1 MGPKDTLLTTK
12 EFASRSGM
20 TVDQVTRM
28 LREKKLKGHKRS
40 GRWMLPAGQLPAAGS
55 ESPKPPPEPAA
66 PEASAAPSPG
76 GRTLSV
82 AEFSAKTY
90 LTESGV
96 IRWLKRGR
104 LQGRQSPGG
113 EWRIDAASLE
123 LPYLQHL
130 LRR

>member
-1 MGPKDTLLTTK
+1 MGPKDTLLTTR

-28 LREKKLKGHKRS
+28 LREKKLEGHKQS
-40 GRWMLPAGQLPAAGS
+40 GRWMIPAGQLPAAGS
-55 ESPKPPPEPAA
+55 ESSKTPAQPAA
-66 PEASAAPSPG
+66 PRASAAPSPA

-96 IRWLKRGR
+96 IQWLKRGR
-104 LQGRQSPGG
+104 LQGHPSPGG

-123 LPYLQHL
+123 LPCLQHL